1 MKRNTAVKM
10 LMTIVDRNT
19 ANEYLDKSCGLS
31 NRELVLSYI
40 NYTII
45 EDAIQNKIDE
55 PEKLE
60 TLVDRIKRLR
70 LSKLFPRKIIYG

>member
-60 TLVDRIKRLR
+60 TIVDRIKRLR
-70 LSKLFPRKIIYG
+70 LSKLFPRKILYG

>member
-45 EDAIQNKIDE
+45 EDAFQNKFDD

>member
-70 LSKLFPRKIIYG
+70 LSKLFPRKIVYG

>member
-19 ANEYLDKSCGLS
+19 ANEYLDKSYGLS

>member
-45 EDAIQNKIDE
+45 EDAVQNKIDE

>member
-45 EDAIQNKIDE
+45 EDAIQNKIDKL
-55 PEKLE
+55 EKLE
-60 TLVDRIKRLR
+60 TLVNRIKRLG

>member
-45 EDAIQNKIDE
+45 EDAVQNKINE

-60 TLVDRIKRLR
+60 TLVGRIKRLR

>member
-60 TLVDRIKRLR
+60 TIVDRIKRLR

>member
-19 ANEYLDKSCGLS
+19 ANEYLDKSCGLP